1 MLPHVFFLMALSFQI
16 QTTSTNQLVG
26 EWDNQ
31 DSSTGGIT
39 QIVIDSNEDGQLR
52 VHVWGKCEPKDC
64 DWGVTEIS
72 SWNGL
77 ARTAF
82 DAGFSTT
89 AMEFVLLPDDRLLVV
104 YKSEFK
110 DQPGRHDQDYVE
122 FFIREKEATRDS
134 ESLAATAL
142 LKKVAE
148 TYRNLSAGRFESEQF
163 AEHIGRQSA
172 ARSTTVFKILIS
184 QPGKFRLETAGSGES
199 RVTISDGKTVWTFFP
214 ESNEYSL
221 LAAGNQ
227 NLSSPVSSY
236 ALLDQI
242 REPARITGH
251 GRVADTDCTII
262 TLERGSNHVRN
273 LWIDPKRNFIRKDE
287 AKDVSSVMDRVFS
300 VHSVTTFS
308 VARTVDNLDVAL
320 FSFDPSRTQAK
331 ERLGL
336 QRNAPVTSIGTL
348 APEFTLRNLEGKE
361 VRLSEL
367 RGKVV
372 VLDFWATWCGP
383 CREAMPALEL
393 LHRQLKDKG
402 IVVLGIDDE
411 DSEAQRA
418 FLGKFGY
425 SFSSL
430 VDPAKKI
437 ANLYK
442 VGGIPTT
449 ILIDNQGKIRT
460 YNLGDA
466 SYEALWDALNALGVF
481 REGVTLGST
490 HVR

>member
-1 MLPHVFFLMALSFQI
+1 MLPRVLFLMAFLQI
-16 QTTSTNQLVG
+16 QTTPTNQLMG
-26 EWDNQ
+26 SWDNQ
-31 DSSTGGIT
+31 DPSTGGLT
-39 QIVIDSNEDGQLR
+39 QIVIDSNQDGHLR

-72 SWNGL
+72 PWHGV
-77 ARTAF
+77 ARTVF

-89 AMEFVLLPDDRLLVV
+89 TMEFVPLPDDRLLVV

-110 DQPGRHDQDYVE
+110 DQSNRHDQDHVE
-122 FFIREKEATRDS
+122 FFIREKQAMQDAET
-134 ESLAATAL
+134 LAARAL

-163 AEHIGRQSA
+163 VEHIGHQSV
-172 ARSTTVFKILIS
+172 ARSTKVSKIVIS
-184 QPGKFRLETAGSGES
+184 QPGKFRLETAGSGEP
-199 RVTISDGKTVWTFFP
+199 RLTISDGKTVWTFFP
-214 ESNEYSL
+214 ESNEYSFL
-221 LAAGNQ
+221 PAGQ
-227 NLSSPVSSY
+227 QDLSSPVSFF

-251 GRVADTDCTII
+251 GRVADTDCTIVI
-262 TLERGSNHVRN
+262 LERGREHVRT

-287 AKDVSSVMDRVFS
+287 AKDVSSPMDGVFS
-300 VHSVTTFS
+300 EHSVTTFS
-308 VARTVDNLDVAL
+308 VARTVDNLDAAL

-331 ERLGL
+331 ERLEL
-336 QRNAPVTSIGTL
+336 QKNAPVTSIGTL
-348 APEFTLRNLEGKE
+348 APEFALRSLEGKE

-393 LHRQLKDKG
+393 LHRRLKDKG
-402 IVVLGIDDE
+402 LVVLGIDDE
-411 DSEAQRA
+411 DSEAQSA

-430 VDPAKKI
+430 VDPAKKV
-437 ANLYK
+437 ADLYK

-460 YNLGDA
+460 YDVGEA
-466 SYEALWDALNALGVF
+466 YESLWDALNALGAF
-481 REGVTLGST
+481 REGP
-490 HVR
+490 RD